1 MIGTLLGRGLAPT
14 LALVWLVTALQSESG
29 SALATESGLTLT
41 LE

>member
-1 MIGTLLGRGLAPT
+1 MIRILGRGLAPT
-14 LALVWLVTALQSESG
+14 LALLWLVTALLSEDG